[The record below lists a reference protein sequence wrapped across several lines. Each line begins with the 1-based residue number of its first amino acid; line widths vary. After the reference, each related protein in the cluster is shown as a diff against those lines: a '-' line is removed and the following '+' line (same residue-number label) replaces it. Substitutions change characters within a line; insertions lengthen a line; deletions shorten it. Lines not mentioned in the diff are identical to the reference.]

1 VARGHTPITKRKR
14 EQSYERANQ
23 KKKTGPSRGRRHQ
36 CVCQDRIEL
45 RVNQQEKIRIAQLAK
60 ERGFETVAQYVRCVA
75 IEPGSESPSAQR
87 QAQYA
92 CMHQLNRMGI
102 NVNQIA
108 RHLNSGGQLDEE
120 IRQTLAEIM
129 EYAEAL
135 CKNANATPKGAQ

>member
-1 VARGHTPITKRKR
+1 M
-14 EQSYERANQ
+14 
-23 KKKTGPSRGRRHQ
+23 
-36 CVCQDRIEL
+36 
-45 RVNQQEKIRIAQLAK
+45 
-60 ERGFETVAQYVRCVA
+60 RCVA